1 MKKVLIF
8 LLLLVTSFSFVD
20 AKENRLYFTENNNH
34 IYYESDLL
42 DEKVFL
48 KHTDM
53 VPGESYTDELIIENG
68 TNTKYTLYL
77 KAVPR
82 EQIPVAENLL
92 ECILMKITLDGNVVY
107 EGRATGLDYTDQ
119 GVDLQD
125 AVLLGD
131 FTSTKKSKM
140 VVETKLQEEYDD
152 IENREISYIDWVFYA
167 QYDDS
172 KPVEIIES
180 PDTMMNSFPYT
191 IVISG
196 IMILIG
202 FIIIENA
209 RKKEN

>member
-8 LLLLVTSFSFVD
+8 LLLLVTPFSFVN
-20 AKENRLYFTENNNH
+20 AKENRLYFTESNNR
-34 IYYESDLL
+34 IYYESRLL
-42 DEKVFL
+42 NEKVFM

-53 VPGESYTDELIIENG
+53 VPGASYTDELTIENG

-77 KAVPR
+77 KAIPR
-82 EQIPVAENLL
+82 EQSSAAEFLL
-92 ECILMKITLDGNVVY
+92 ESILMKITLDGNVVY

-119 GVDLQD
+119 GVDLQN
-125 AVLLGD
+125 AILLGD

-140 VVETKLQEEYDD
+140 IVETKLQEEYDD
-152 IENREISYIDWVFYA
+152 IENKEFSYIDWAFYA

-196 IMILIG
+196 IMILTG
-202 FIIIENA
+202 FIIIKNA